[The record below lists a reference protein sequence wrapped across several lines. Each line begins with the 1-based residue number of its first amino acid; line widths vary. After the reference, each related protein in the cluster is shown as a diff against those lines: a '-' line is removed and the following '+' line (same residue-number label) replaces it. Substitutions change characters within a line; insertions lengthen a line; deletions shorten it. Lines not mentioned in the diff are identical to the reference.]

1 MDVLPRITRQL
12 FEQFREMSP
21 VQRTISVALVFV
33 TLAGFGWLL
42 VQGGSADLQAVSFG
56 KVFGPNELAS
66 AEKALVAAG
75 LTGFRRDGQRLM
87 APRKDLD
94 RYNAALLEFDAL
106 PVDLGSQMLKQF
118 ETLGPFST
126 DRQRSQMKEALML
139 QELRRMIK
147 AVPDIEDA
155 RVAVAASERK
165 SGWNQKPRATANVTV
180 KPRSGREISATLVKS
195 LRHVVASMIPDLLP
209 ADVTVFDV
217 TRGHAYTGET
227 IEDSIE
233 TRNLQAA
240 GEIARQYEQ
249 QIQKALSHI
258 PQVGVTVHVDID
270 MAKSTAGRVDA
281 VPRRVESDTVAN
293 RPGSIEVSDSS
304 SSDSSSTVTHHTR
317 FHGQNDA
324 ATDSSD
330 RISSTAVPKAVQV
343 SVSIPRDY
351 LREIV
356 MRRNARREKSSA
368 RMNPEMIEEEVIAK
382 VERIVG
388 RLIPAESS
396 GNAIAVTCVDH
407 PAPIADRG
415 NELRQID
422 VKSLIGSPWGISI
435 FATAIGL
442 LGFWSFRP
450 TARPHP
456 LSASD
461 VSVAASEMAPVLAVA
476 PAISLPPDFDKP
488 FDKPVE
494 RSLVLNDEIPPAIE
508 SSPAAPPELTSEWLE
523 VRPIPLPLEE
533 LVPEGPFT
541 FLHSRHADDIRNLID
556 DERPQ
561 TIAVIAAQL
570 PSGLAAQVLAGFD
583 AKNQADILGRLARL
597 GPTDEDVLA
606 DVAAQLQDRIG
617 RMPIR
622 SGGIARAADVLRE
635 SVRTTTREVLQSL
648 GRHDSNLAEKLRE
661 SLFSF
666 QDVASLTD
674 EALGVVMQ
682 ETGDC
687 QWAVA
692 LKGCSITL
700 RQRIFGQLP
709 KHLATALN
717 DEMQSAGPLRLSE
730 ITAVQHRIA
739 ESILTLEAEGQI
751 ELPKKIANRPSPK
764 ISA

>member
-12 FEQFREMSP
+12 FEQFREMSST
-21 VQRTISVALVFV
+21 QRTISVAIVFV

-42 VQGGSADLQAVSFG
+42 VQGGSADLQPVSFG
-56 KVFGPNELAS
+56 KVFAPDELAS

-75 LTGFRRDGQRLM
+75 LTGSRRDGQRLM
-87 APRKDLD
+87 APRKYLD

-126 DRQRSQMKEALML
+126 DRQRSQMKEALLL

-227 IEDSIE
+227 IEESIE
-233 TRNLQAA
+233 TRNLLAA

-258 PQVGVTVHVDID
+258 PQVGVTVRVDT
-270 MAKSTAGRVDA
+270 AKSTADRE
-281 VPRRVESDTVAN
+281 VPVSRRVESDTVAN
-293 RPGSIEVSDSS
+293 RPGSIEVADSS
-304 SSDSSSTVTHHTR
+304 TFDSSSTVTHHAR
-317 FHGQNDA
+317 FHGQNDT
-324 ATDSSD
+324 ATDSGS

-356 MRRNARREKSSA
+356 LRRNARREKSSA
-368 RMNPEMIEEEVIAK
+368 RINPEMIEEEVIAT

-388 RLIPAESS
+388 RLIPAESP

-407 PAPIADRG
+407 LSRNAAQDD
-415 NELRQID
+415 ELPKID
-422 VKSLIGSPWGISI
+422 VQSLVGSPWGISI
-435 FATAIGL
+435 LAIAIGL

-456 LSASD
+456 QSASD
-461 VSVAASEMAPVLAVA
+461 VSVAASEMGPVVTTAL
-476 PAISLPPDFDKP
+476 AISSPPDFDI
-488 FDKPVE
+488 PVE
-494 RSLVLNDEIPPAIE
+494 RGPVLNEEIPAAIE
-508 SSPAAPPELTSEWLE
+508 SSLAASPELPSELPSEWHD
-523 VRPIPLPLEE
+523 VRPIPRPLEE
-533 LVPEGPFT
+533 LVPEGEFA
-541 FLHSRHADDIRNLID
+541 FLHNRHADDIRNLIS

-583 AKNQADILGRLARL
+583 AKKQAEILGRLARL

-617 RMPIR
+617 RMPVR

-635 SVRTTTREVLQSL
+635 SARTTSREVLQSL

-682 ETGDC
+682 ETADC

-692 LKGCSITL
+692 LKGCSKML

-717 DEMQSAGPLRLSE
+717 DEMQAAGPLRLSE

-751 ELPKKIANRPSPK
+751 ELPKKIANRPSPG